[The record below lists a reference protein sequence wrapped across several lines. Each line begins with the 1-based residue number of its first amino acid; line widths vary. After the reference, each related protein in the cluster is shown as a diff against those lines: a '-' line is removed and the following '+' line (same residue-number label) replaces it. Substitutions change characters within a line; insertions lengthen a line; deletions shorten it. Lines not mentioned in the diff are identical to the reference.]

1 VSILKG
7 EFGMQVVLHVA
18 MDEINQELIELLKT
32 LLSHN
37 AEIIIRN
44 DVVQLEEYDRSIS
57 VEQVMQE
64 FSQLDYSP
72 EFLADL
78 EQGLKTSSVYAK

>member
-1 VSILKG
+1 
-7 EFGMQVVLHVA
+7 MQVVLHVA
-18 MDEINQELIELLKT
+18 MDEINQELLELLKT

-44 DVVQLEEYDRSIS
+44 DVVQLEEYDRSTS
-57 VEQVMQE
+57 LEQVMQE
-64 FSQLDYSP
+64 FSRLDYSP

-78 EQGLKTSSVYAK
+78 ERGLKTSSVYAK